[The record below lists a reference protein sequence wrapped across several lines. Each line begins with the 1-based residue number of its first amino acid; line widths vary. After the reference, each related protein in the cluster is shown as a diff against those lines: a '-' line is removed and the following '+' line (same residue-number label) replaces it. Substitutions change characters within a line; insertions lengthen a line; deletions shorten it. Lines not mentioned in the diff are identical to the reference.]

1 MMLMLTF
8 SFSALLGDEWWV
20 GLLFRN
26 LQEPIIDFTSP
37 ISPPLYLVTL
47 FANILSLPQ
56 STFYH
61 FLHLSNP
68 SLFLNFPTSP
78 TFQYFPTFPNLSSH
92 FPLAYV
98 LSFPYP
104 NPLYLNPPS
113 PPLLLCSCPLLSLPY
128 PIMWNYTFL
137 FKLESPSLPLYPYF
151 LYLTIPSHK
160 SLLTLNL
167 LPFPWIT
174 NCEST
179 HPF

>member
-8 SFSALLGDEWWV
+8 SFSALLGDEWAFFSET
-20 GLLFRN
+20 FRN
-26 LQEPIIDFTSP
+26 QYLTLLHPFP
-37 ISPPLYLVTL
+37 SPPLYLVTL
-47 FANILSLPQ
+47 FASILSLPQ

-78 TFQYFPTFPNLSSH
+78 TFQYFPTFPHLSSN
-92 FPLAYV
+92 FPFAYV

-128 PIMWNYTFL
+128 PIM
-137 FKLESPSLPLYPYF
+137 
-151 LYLTIPSHK
+151 
-160 SLLTLNL
+160 
-167 LPFPWIT
+167 
-174 NCEST
+174 
-179 HPF
+179 